1 MGSYRSQMTSWIVFR
16 LGKLLETI
24 WDMIPMILRE
34 KIFFGPGGGWTHR
47 GHVPPSPLEGGG
59 GTHCVRVRPLTKKLS
74 NVALLFLKV
83 ALK

>member
-34 KIFFGPGGGWTHR
+34 KFFWPGR
-47 GHVPPSPLEGGG
+47 GCGHIGDTSPPPPLRGEGGEDTPCIRG
-59 GTHCVRVRPLTKKLS
+59 RPLS
-74 NVALLFLKV
+74 
-83 ALK
+83 